1 MNKLKLILQAIEDDG
16 YHIFIDVLV
25 NEKPA
30 RILVDTG
37 ASRTVFDVVRIKKFL
52 DDEEPKFEKNE
63 KLSTGLGTNSME
75 SHTVIISRLELG
87 NTVLAGYNA
96 VVLNIDHV
104 NQSYSQ
110 LGFPEIDGVLGGDL
124 LSELKA
130 VIDYRKK
137 EIRWRS

>member
-1 MNKLKLILQAIEDDG
+1 MQAIEDDG
-16 YHIFIDVLV
+16 YHIFIDVLI